1 MDFWSGVHDPDPGNA
16 AFFTKNVQTTMH
28 FNGSIVRV
36 GPNYQ
41 FH

>member
-16 AFFTKNVQTTMH
+16 AFFTNNVQTTMH